1 MPWTN
6 LYRATFQWIICYRSF
21 PFSFSFPPIKTT
33 TTTTISAKFLTK
45 LKVNFVLF
53 CFFSFWWRPV
63 DYIVQ
68 SLGDHH
74 VDFLSPTNCTTQILY
89 SDKFRTKQI
98 YYQGN
103 IVLQSKQN
111 LTSLIYRKDIFFCSN
126 EVTSV
131 ANSFIRRIL
140 WLTFDLKLSWLIA
153 FVCWGFKFF
162 HLDVHLNLSGDKMKL
177 FADTP
182 HLNTTIESVFS
193 QEELE
198 FQMGHLNAVDGHLY

>member
-1 MPWTN
+1 MYAFACFWCIFSGWVAVCVFN
-6 LYRATFQWIICYRSF
+6 VFF
-21 PFSFSFPPIKTT
+21 P
-33 TTTTISAKFLTK
+33 
-45 LKVNFVLF
+45 
-53 CFFSFWWRPV
+53 FWWRPV